1 MKIVVVKDYAQMSI
15 KGAELIAETVKS
27 NPEAVLGLA
36 TGSTPEGL
44 YSELIRMHKEE
55 GLDFSKITT
64 VNLDEYYGLSGD
76 HPQSYRY
83 FMNEKLFNHINIDKN
98 NTYVPNGGAEDIQE
112 ECENY
117 DKNIEKLGG
126 IDLQLLG
133 IGGNGHIAFNE
144 PEEELNFGT
153 HLTDL
158 TKDTIE
164 ANSRFFDS
172 IDEVPKKA
180 VTMGIGSI
188 MKAKKIIL
196 LASGKGKAEAIK
208 ELTSGKITTDS
219 PATILQVHHDVTLF
233 VDEDAASLINISK

>member
-1 MKIVVVKDYAQMSI
+1 MKIVVVKDYNEMSI
-15 KGAELIAETVKS
+15 KGAEFIAETIK
-27 NPEAVLGLA
+27 NKPDAVLGLA

-44 YSELIRMHKEE
+44 YNELITMHQDE

-64 VNLDEYYGLSGD
+64 VNLDEYYGLDGD

-98 NTYVPNGGAEDIQE
+98 NTYVPNGAAEDIQE
-112 ECENY
+112 ECKNY
-117 DKNIEKLGG
+117 DKNIENLGG

-133 IGGNGHIAFNE
+133 IGGNGHIGFNE

-158 TKDTIE
+158 TSDTIE

-180 VTMGIGSI
+180 ITMGIGSI

-196 LASGKGKAEAIK
+196 LASGIGKAEAIK

-219 PATILQVHHDVTLF
+219 PATMLQVHHDVTLF
-233 VDEDAASLINISK
+233 VDEDAASMINISK

>member
-1 MKIVVVKDYAQMSI
+1 MKIVIVKDYSEMSI
-15 KGAELIAETVKS
+15 KGAELIAETVK
-27 NPEAVLGLA
+27 NKPNAVLGLA

-44 YSELIRMHKEE
+44 YNELIRMNKEE

-83 FMNEKLFNHINIDKN
+83 FMNDKLFNHINIDKN
-98 NTYVPNGGAEDIQE
+98 NTYVPNGSAEDIQA
-112 ECENY
+112 ECKNY
-117 DKNIEKLGG
+117 DENIQNLGG

-158 TKDTIE
+158 TSSTIE

-188 MKAKKIIL
+188 MKAKKIVL

-208 ELTSGKITTDS
+208 ELISGKITTDS

-233 VDEDAASLINISK
+233 VDEEAASLINR

>member
-1 MKIVVVKDYAQMSI
+1 MKIVVVKDYNEMSI
-15 KGAELIAETVKS
+15 KGAEFIAETIK
-27 NPEAVLGLA
+27 NKPDAVLGLA

-44 YSELIRMHKEE
+44 YNELITMHQDE

-64 VNLDEYYGLSGD
+64 VNLDEYYGLDGD

-98 NTYVPNGGAEDIQE
+98 NTYVPNGAAEDIQE
-112 ECENY
+112 ECKNY

-133 IGGNGHIAFNE
+133 IGGNGHIGFNE

-158 TKDTIE
+158 TSDTIE

-180 VTMGIGSI
+180 ITMGIGSI

-196 LASGKGKAEAIK
+196 LASGIGKAEAIK

-219 PATILQVHHDVTLF
+219 PATMLQVHHDVTLF
-233 VDEDAASLINISK
+233 VDEDAASMINISK